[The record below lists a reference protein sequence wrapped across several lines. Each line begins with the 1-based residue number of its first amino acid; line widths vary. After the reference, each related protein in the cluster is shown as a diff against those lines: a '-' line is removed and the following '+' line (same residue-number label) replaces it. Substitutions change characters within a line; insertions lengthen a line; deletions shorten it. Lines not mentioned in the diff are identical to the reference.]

1 MFRLNENAQAI
12 RSKGEEG
19 GMVPELE
26 TNCLLSVYNRK
37 ALGGSQA

>member
-1 MFRLNENAQAI
+1 MFRLNEIGEVI

-19 GMVPELE
+19 GMIPVLE